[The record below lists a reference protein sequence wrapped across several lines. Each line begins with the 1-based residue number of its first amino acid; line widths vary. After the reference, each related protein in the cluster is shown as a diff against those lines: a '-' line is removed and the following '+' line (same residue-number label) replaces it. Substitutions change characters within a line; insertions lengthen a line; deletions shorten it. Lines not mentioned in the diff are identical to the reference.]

1 MENLENT
8 LTDDSEDTRLQYIDR
23 TPSPE
28 DTGLQYI
35 DRTPSP
41 DATIESQYDTIS
53 PVETTEPPI
62 VINTSDEDAQKYDPQ
77 YNPMYEY
84 QVSVPT
90 TLSST
95 SVSKWTP
102 DLKKH
107 VKTKRKASSKNES
120 KVIQTLK
127 KKQTSTNRTIRKLT
141 KRVLTLET
149 MLKKI
154 SKKVDGK

>member
-8 LTDDSEDTRLQYIDR
+8 LTDDSEDT
-23 TPSPE
+23 
-28 DTGLQYI
+28 GLQYI

-41 DATIESQYDTIS
+41 DVTVESQYDTIS
-53 PVETTEPPI
+53 PVETTEPPMG
-62 VINTSDEDAQKYDPQ
+62 INTSDEDAQKYDQHYPQ
-77 YNPMYEY
+77 YEY

-95 SVSKWTP
+95 SVSKLTP

-127 KKQTSTNRTIRKLT
+127 RKQTNTNRTIRKLT
-141 KRVLTLET
+141 KRILTLET
-149 MLKKI
+149 ILKRI
-154 SKKVDGK
+154 SKKVDNI